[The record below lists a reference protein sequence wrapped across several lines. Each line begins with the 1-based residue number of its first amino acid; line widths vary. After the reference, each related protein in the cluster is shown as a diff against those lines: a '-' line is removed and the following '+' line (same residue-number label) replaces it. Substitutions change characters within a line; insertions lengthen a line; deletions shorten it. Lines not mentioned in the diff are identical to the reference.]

1 MYKSKTNHVS
11 LDRPGIIRVVM
22 GEKFPSSKGQNN
34 HGQIGYYD
42 SIHIRMLK

>member
-11 LDRPGIIRVVM
+11 LDMPGIIGVVM
-22 GEKFPSSKGQNN
+22 VEKSPSRKGPNN

-42 SIHIRMLK
+42 SIDIRM